1 MACRIESVAAT
12 VPAPDTYPVNTL
24 AITGALVRVV
34 ALPTEVTSPVRL
46 ALVVTLPAVSPD
58 AVPVIFVPTSAEGV
72 PSAGVTSVGEVLR
85 TTLPVPVL
93 VTTPVPPLAT
103 ASVPASVIVP
113 VLVIGP
119 PEVVRP
125 VVPPDTATD
134 VTVPLP
140 ATVAH
145 DVFVPLVVR
154 NLPLF
159 PVCDGISVSI

>member
-1 MACRIESVAAT
+1 M
-12 VPAPDTYPVNTL
+12 
-24 AITGALVRVV
+24 TGALVRVV
-34 ALPTEVTSPVRL
+34 ALPTDVTSPVRL

-58 AVPVIFVPTSAEGV
+58 AVPVIFVPTRAEGV

-119 PEVVRP
+119 PEVVSP

-140 ATVAH
+140 DTVAH
-145 DVFVPLVVR
+145 DVAVPSVVR
-154 NLPLF
+154 NLPLL
-159 PVCDGISVSI
+159 PVCDGIRLLICVCNDASVSSTY